1 MIRETLVATKQAT
14 FAILLPNPDKNG
26 LPQPIGTGFFVS
38 PEGWL
43 VTAAHV
49 ITENNK
55 SDGPIRRDLE
65 KAYLMRATEHE
76 IWDTEMCKGMSLEFI
91 DPSTDFALLVVDFEA
106 NKDRDT
112 LKDRGH
118 FPYIEVSSR
127 ELADGE
133 PVYSYGYPLSSSF
146 GFTVGQVAF
155 GGTHLC
161 PRVTSAI
168 VSSKR
173 EKTKF
178 IGSPQDP
185 KVYMLDK
192 ALNYGNSGGPI
203 IAVET
208 GKVHAFCSRFQPVYI
223 PQEHLS
229 DQEGNSP
236 IIMVPSLYGAVSSLG
251 NPSILAKLREREVPL
266 SER

>member
-1 MIRETLVATKQAT
+1 MIRETLAATKQAT
-14 FAILLPNPDKNG
+14 FAILLPNPDRNG

-49 ITENNK
+49 ITENNEP
-55 SDGPIRRDLE
+55 DGPIRRDLE
-65 KAYLMRATEHE
+65 NAYLIRATEHE
-76 IWDTEMCKGMSLEFI
+76 IRDTEMCKGMSLEFI
-91 DPSTDFALLVVDFEA
+91 QPSTDFALLAVDFEA
-106 NKDRDT
+106 NKDRDA
-112 LKDRGH
+112 LESRGH

-127 ELADGE
+127 ELAEGE

-146 GFTVGQVAF
+146 GFAVGQASF
-155 GGTHLC
+155 GGTELC

-185 KVYMLDK
+185 KVYVLDK

-208 GKVHAFCSRFQPVYI
+208 GKVHGLCSSFQPVTI
-223 PQEHLS
+223 QQPHLS
-229 DQEGNSP
+229 DQEGNSLF
-236 IIMVPSLYGAVSSLG
+236 IRIPSLYGVVSSLG
-251 NPSILAKLREREVPL
+251 NPGILAKLRECKVPL